1 MRVKVF
7 KNQSN
12 LVSWRI
18 IMVGKICGT
27 GSYVPPHIMDND
39 DLSRI
44 VDTNDAWI
52 RERTGIARRHIIEDE
67 TTSYMAGRAA
77 LRAVEQSGIDPKE
90 IELILVATSSSETVF
105 PCAACEVQK
114 MIGAVNAAG
123 FDMNAAC
130 TGFVLAFNTAQAYIS
145 AGLYRTILVIGADSM
160 SNMVDW
166 TDRGTC
172 ILFGDGAGAAILQAE
187 EGEPCIMAAHSDGIK
202 GPALTGLS
210 RHRKGREPGEEDKE
224 SYIHMDGQGV
234 FKFAVRKVPEIVEE
248 VLEKAGMEI
257 DDIDYF
263 ILHQAN
269 RRIIE
274 AVAKRLHTDISRFPM
289 NLEEYANTSAATVPI
304 LLDEMNRNNKFSKGQ
319 KLILS
324 GFGAGLTWAACL
336 FEW

>member
-1 MRVKVF
+1 
-7 KNQSN
+7 
-12 LVSWRI
+12 
-18 IMVGKICGT
+18 
-27 GSYVPPHIMDND
+27 
-39 DLSRI
+39 
-44 VDTNDAWI
+44 
-52 RERTGIARRHIIEDE
+52 
-67 TTSYMAGRAA
+67 
-77 LRAVEQSGIDPKE
+77 
-90 IELILVATSSSETVF
+90 
-105 PCAACEVQK
+105 

>member
-1 MRVKVF
+1 M
-7 KNQSN
+7 
-12 LVSWRI
+12 I
-18 IMVGKICGT
+18 GKICGT

-67 TTSYMAGRAA
+67 TTSYMAGQAA

-210 RHRKGREPGEEDKE
+210 RHRKGREPGEEDKD
-224 SYIHMDGQGV
+224 SYIQMDGQGV

>member
-1 MRVKVF
+1 M
-7 KNQSN
+7 
-12 LVSWRI
+12 I
-18 IMVGKICGT
+18 GKICGT

-67 TTSYMAGRAA
+67 TTSYMAGQAA

-90 IELILVATSSSETVF
+90 IELILVATSASETVF
-105 PCAACEVQK
+105 PCAASEVQK

-166 TDRGTC
+166 TDRSTC

>member
-1 MRVKVF
+1 
-7 KNQSN
+7 
-12 LVSWRI
+12 
-18 IMVGKICGT
+18 MVGKICGT

-52 RERTGIARRHIIEDE
+52 RERTGIARRHIIEEE
-67 TTSYMAGRAA
+67 TTSYMAGQAA
-77 LRAVEQSGIDPKE
+77 QQAVEQSGIDPKE
-90 IELILVATSSSETVF
+90 IELILVATSSSETIF
-105 PCAACEVQK
+105 PCAACEVQR

-160 SNMVDW
+160 SNMLDW
-166 TDRGTC
+166 TDRSTC
-172 ILFGDGAGAAILQAE
+172 ILFGDGAGAVILQAE
-187 EGEPCIMAAHSDGIK
+187 EGTPCVMAAHSDGVK
-202 GPALTGLS
+202 GPALTALS
-210 RHRKGREPGEEDKE
+210 RHRKGREPGQEDKE

-248 VLEKAGMEI
+248 VLEKASMELG
-257 DDIDYF
+257 DIDYF

-274 AVAKRLHTDISRFPM
+274 AVAKRLQTDISRFPM

-304 LLDEMNRNNKFSKGQ
+304 LLDEMNRKNELTKGQ
-319 KLILS
+319 KLLLA
-324 GFGAGLTWAACL
+324 GFGAGLTWAACI

>member
-1 MRVKVF
+1 
-7 KNQSN
+7 
-12 LVSWRI
+12 
-18 IMVGKICGT
+18 MVGKICGT

-67 TTSYMAGRAA
+67 TTSYMAGQAA

-210 RHRKGREPGEEDKE
+210 RHRKGREPGVEDKE

-304 LLDEMNRNNKFSKGQ
+304 LLDEMNREGSLKRGQ
-319 KLILS
+319 KIMLA
-324 GFGAGLTWAACL
+324 GFGAGLTWAASL